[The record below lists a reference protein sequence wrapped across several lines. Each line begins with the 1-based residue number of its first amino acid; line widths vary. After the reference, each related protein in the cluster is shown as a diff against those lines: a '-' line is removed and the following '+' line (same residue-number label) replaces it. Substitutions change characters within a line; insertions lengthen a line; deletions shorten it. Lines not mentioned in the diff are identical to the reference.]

1 MEECRRREKKR
12 REGAGGIE
20 KRGKGTIETQKQRKE
35 NERRSEGND
44 RQIRS
49 EAVKSNVT
57 M

>member
-12 REGAGGIE
+12 RKGAGGIE